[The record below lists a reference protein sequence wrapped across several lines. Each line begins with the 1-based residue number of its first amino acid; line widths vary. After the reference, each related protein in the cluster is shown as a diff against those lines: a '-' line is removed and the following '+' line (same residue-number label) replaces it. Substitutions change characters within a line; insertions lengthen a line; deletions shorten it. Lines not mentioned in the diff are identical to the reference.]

1 MARRL
6 QLHEKFCEILG
17 TRNVYFQPPASVKLK
32 YDCIV
37 YKVSNRNDI
46 RADNRRYR
54 NLIAYEV
61 IFIYRDP
68 DSEIPE
74 QIMNEFTYVN
84 HNNTFVVDNLHHDVF
99 TICY

>member
-17 TRNVYFQPPASVKLK
+17 TRNVYFQPPKSVKLN

-37 YKVSNRNDI
+37 YKVSNRNDL
-46 RADNRRYR
+46 RADNKRYR
-54 NLIAYEV
+54 NFICYEV
-61 IFIYRDP
+61 TLIYRNP
-68 DSEIPE
+68 DSTIPNT
-74 QIMNEFTYVN
+74 IMDSFDHVI

-99 TICY
+99 SIYY

>member
-17 TRNVYFQPPASVKLK
+17 TRNVYFQPPASVKLQ
-32 YDCIV
+32 YNCIV

-46 RADNRRYR
+46 RADNKQYR
-54 NLIAYEV
+54 NLTAYEV
-61 IFIYRDP
+61 KFIYHDP

-74 QIMNEFTYVN
+74 IIMHSFDYVM
-84 HNNTFVVDNLHHDVF
+84 HDNTFVVDNLHHDVF
-99 TICY
+99 TIYY